1 MWGRT
6 GEEDGERGEEIWR
19 IIEAVYDIVVGG
31 GEVWR
36 VHVLRGRDDVVR
48 KEREC
53 GWLGGLE

>member
-6 GEEDGERGEEIWR
+6 GEEDGERGEKLRR

-36 VHVLRGRDDVVR
+36 DHVYAEGT
-48 KEREC
+48 
-53 GWLGGLE
+53 